1 MKSTELV
8 TVEFTHSGK
17 TYQASVFKYAITAIV
32 LPDHTVLKTNCV
44 LHTTT
49 NRRSQEAPIR
59 QRCIFDGLGK
69 LLQLELLRRPG
80 NYFQPLYIKF
90 PLTFAT
96 ELTS

>member
-17 TYQASVFKYAITAIV
+17 TYQASVFKYAVTAVV
-32 LPDHTVLKTNCV
+32 LPDHTVLKTSCV
-44 LHTTT
+44 LHTTS
-49 NRRSQEAPIR
+49 NRRSKDTPIR

-69 LLQLELLRRPG
+69 PLPLELLRRSG
-80 NYFQPLYIKF
+80 NSYQPLYIKF
-90 PLTFAT
+90 PLTFAI